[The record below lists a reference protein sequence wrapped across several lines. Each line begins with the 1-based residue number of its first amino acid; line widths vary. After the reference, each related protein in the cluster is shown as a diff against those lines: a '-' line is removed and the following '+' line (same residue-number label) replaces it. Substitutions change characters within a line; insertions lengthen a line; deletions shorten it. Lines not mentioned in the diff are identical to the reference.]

1 VGKLVGGHE
10 FSYAMR
16 GDGQDISSPVSADRQ
31 REAIAALLNT
41 LSPAVLRVPEN
52 VLNLIPPRPPG
63 NPKSRETF
71 PTSTGKVFESIGAA
85 QSAASLTLD
94 VLLEPSRA
102 ARMIASSARHA
113 LLPGFDELTNDL
125 LQASWYASQQSGMD
139 GEIQRTTNNLVLE
152 KLMLLAINKEADSQV
167 RAIALDAV
175 NRLDNWL
182 VQRANSESD
191 NRWRAHYGFGRYQV
205 EQMRN
210 DPASIQATEPL
221 VTPPGEPI
229 G

>member
-1 VGKLVGGHE
+1 
-10 FSYAMR
+10 
-16 GDGQDISSPVSADRQ
+16 
-31 REAIAALLNT
+31 
-41 LSPAVLRVPEN
+41 VPED

-71 PTSTGKVFESIGAA
+71 PTNTGKIFEQIGAA

-102 ARMIASSARHA
+102 ARMIASSARNP

-125 LQASWYASQQSGMD
+125 LQASWFASQLSGVD
-139 GEIQRTTNNLVLE
+139 GELQRTANNLALE
-152 KLMLLAINKEADSQV
+152 KLMLLALDKEADTQV
-167 RAIALDAV
+167 RAIALDTIT
-175 NRLDNWL
+175 RLDAWL
-182 VQRANSESD
+182 GQRVASESD
-191 NRWRAHYGFGRYQV
+191 SAWRAHYGFARYQI

-210 DPASIQATEPL
+210 DPASIEATEPV

-229 G
+229 GTTLD